1 MPRKQTAATV
11 KRKDLIYA
19 WAQEHK
25 PVTVRQLYYRLS
37 TLDAV
42 PKTEAGYKAVGRLC
56 TLMRKRGEIPYE
68 YFADSTRWQRKPR
81 TFNNMQDALNDTA
94 THYRRALWQEQQ
106 GVVEIWIEKEALVG
120 VIFEVTSEWDVG
132 LMPVKGYPSQTYLH
146 AAGKS
151 INAATSA
158 GKKSHIFYFGD
169 YDPSGVDIFRN
180 IAEQLKI
187 FAPDAD
193 LEISRVAVTE
203 AQIRYLQL
211 PSRPT
216 KRSDSRAKGFSDIS
230 VELDAIEPSV
240 FRDMVRNCIFSI
252 IDRRTLEETLKIE
265 KLEQESINM
274 FVSNFKDVDIES
286 NSFQAAHNAPTDRY
300 HTRKEIE
307 SCINK
312 YARINLGLNEDDIDI
327 FVKQILKHM

>member
-1 MPRKQTAATV
+1 MPRSQTAATV

-132 LMPVKGYPSQTYLH
+132 LMPVKGYPSVTYLH

-230 VELDAIEPSV
+230 VELDAIEPSI

-274 FVSNFKDVDIES
+274 FVSNFKDVEIVS
-286 NSFQAAHNAPTDRY
+286 NNVQAAHNAPERY
-300 HTRKEIE
+300 YTRKQIE
-307 SCINK
+307 AGIRG
-312 YARINLGLNEDDIDI
+312 YGEQLELNDSNMDLFI
-327 FVKQILKHM
+327 KRILKNM